1 MTLLEIVVVALV
13 LFGTVVVATGR
24 GDRLTDA
31 PPDGPE
37 PELPA
42 GISAVDIDALRF
54 AVAVRGYRMSQVD
67 AVLSRLAAE
76 LARRDD
82 ELARL
87 RAAGTPAPAV
97 AVPASSEPDDAAES

>member
-1 MTLLEIVVVALV
+1 VTLLEVVAVALV

-24 GDRLTDA
+24 GDRLADA

-42 GISAVDIDALRF
+42 EIAPADVEALRF
-54 AVAVRGYRMSQVD
+54 AIAVRGYRMAQVD
-67 AVLSRLAAE
+67 SALSRLAAE
-76 LARRDD
+76 LGRRDD

-87 RAAGTPAPAV
+87 RAVAGDGAPVPMAPPPAPA
-97 AVPASSEPDDAAES
+97 AADG